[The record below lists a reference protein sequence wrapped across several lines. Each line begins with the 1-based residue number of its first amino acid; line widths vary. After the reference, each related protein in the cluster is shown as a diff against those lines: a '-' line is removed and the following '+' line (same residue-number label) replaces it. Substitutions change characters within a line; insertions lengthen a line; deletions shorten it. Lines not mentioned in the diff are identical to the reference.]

1 MPFRFSQVATRA
13 LAPSMR
19 LIEDRRS
26 APVRGRDTEFRLAQ
40 QNMLAYTFDTSIP
53 GWGPPG
59 LNGMPFL
66 EVAKQ
71 PVVNAEAEGQL
82 LYGADFNVKGNAVA
96 KVTGDIYEVLTSAIL
111 WETAAH
117 WNAYMCGG
125 VWPSAPRYSRPSV
138 ASSPARQV
146 AVLNLPRKYDWVRLL
161 VKEARREIDA
171 IRAELAKRELTM
183 PTSTPDI
190 AIVVLPDDVRD
201 DDIWRTSLGNLSR
214 FGQQVIAQAHRRVE
228 GRIEPGEIILAMALK
243 SSLRSDRLYQ
253 PLYEANVM
261 QFLLEGHLKAPR
273 VEFEVHAL
281 NADGTDAVNI
291 YQAASIHSAGTEN
304 AHRAVREL
312 YKPAN
317 ATQIVQR
324 FLHFLNDRMDLVTDA
339 ARPPRHPPLPSQPSL
354 FR

>member
-1 MPFRFSQVATRA
+1 M
-13 LAPSMR
+13 
-19 LIEDRRS
+19 
-26 APVRGRDTEFRLAQ
+26 AQ
-40 QNMLAYTFDTSIP
+40 QNMLAYTFDASVP

-59 LNGMPFL
+59 LNSMPFL

-71 PVVNAEAEGQL
+71 PVVNARKEGQL
-82 LYGADFNVKGNAVA
+82 LYGPDFVVKDSAVA

-117 WNAYMCGG
+117 WNAYMCGRL
-125 VWPSAPRYSRPSV
+125 WPSSPRYARPGV
-138 ASSPARQV
+138 TQSPRRQV
-146 AVLNLPRKYDWVRLL
+146 AVLNLPRRYDWVRLL
-161 VKEARREIDA
+161 VPNAQREIA
-171 IRAELAKRELTM
+171 TIRAKLAARDLAM

-190 AIVVLPDDVRD
+190 AIVVLPDEVRD
-201 DDIWRTSLGNLSR
+201 EEVWRTPLKDLSR
-214 FGQQVIAQAHRRVE
+214 SNQRIVASAHRWVE
-228 GRIEPGEIILAMALK
+228 GNIEPGEIILAMALK

-261 QFLLEGHLKAPR
+261 QFLLEGHLMAPR

-281 NADGTDAVNI
+281 TTAGTGADRI
-291 YQAASIHSAGTEN
+291 YQAAAIHSAGTDQ

-324 FLHFLNDRMDLVTDA
+324 FLLFLNDRMSLVDA
-339 ARPPRHPPLPSQPSL
+339 GPPDAPQQLL
-354 FR
+354 FS